1 LLERAA
7 FLSCCS
13 GFLGDFVSILTKFR
27 AHSLARWGRYFPFS
41 IIVLLLLVGAVYFG
55 AKYRRLH
62 ENVSGEIHTSVVSSP
77 VPIPQFRE
85 IVGTFKPHQTVFQ
98 ALLQQGLSSTLAN
111 QIVQSSRPV
120 YNLAKVKASQLY
132 WVCFTNEGKFRDFR
146 YPVDDEKYLTVY
158 HDVAQ
163 DRFVPVMKKFQYE
176 IRVAP
181 VTATIETSLFA
192 SVLDIGEK
200 DQLALDLADIF
211 GSEIDFYTDIRKGD
225 RFRLL
230 VEKKYLNGRYVRNG
244 SILAAAFQNQGRLF
258 TGFLFQDE
266 NGKPA
271 YYAPDGKSLKKSF
284 LKSPLKFARITSKFS
299 LARWHP
305 ILKILRP
312 HLGVDYAAPV
322 GTPVQAV
329 GAGTVTDA
337 GSSGGSGKMV
347 RIRHAGGYE
356 TTYMHLSRIAVRAG
370 THVEQGMVVG
380 YVGST
385 GLSTGPHLDF
395 RVYRHGRA
403 VNPVKVVSPPG
414 EPVSRAMSERF
425 AAIRDPLM
433 KQIKIE

>member
-1 LLERAA
+1 
-7 FLSCCS
+7 
-13 GFLGDFVSILTKFR
+13 VSFYAKFR
-27 AHSLARWGRYFPFS
+27 AHSLSRWWRYFPFS
-41 IIVLLLLVGAVYFG
+41 IFILLLLTGAVYFRV
-55 AKYRRLH
+55 KYKRPH
-62 ENVSGEIHTSVVSSP
+62 KNASSEIHTSVVSSP
-77 VPIPQFRE
+77 VPVPEFRE
-85 IVGTFKPHQTVFQ
+85 IVGTFQPHQTVFQ

-111 QIVQSSRPV
+111 QIVECSKPV

-132 WVCFTNEGKFRDFR
+132 WLCFTKEGKFRDFR

-163 DRFVPVMKKFQYE
+163 DRLVPVIKKFQYE
-176 IRVAP
+176 TRVEP
-181 VTATIETSLFA
+181 VIATIETSLFS

-200 DQLALDLADIF
+200 DQLALDLAEIF
-211 GSEIDFYTDIRKGD
+211 GSDIDFYADIRKGD

-230 VEKKYLNGRYVRNG
+230 IEKKYLNGRFAKNG
-244 SILAAAFQNQGRLF
+244 LILAAAFQNQGRLL

-271 YYAPDGKSLKKSF
+271 YYGPDGKALKRSF
-284 LKSPLKFARITSKFS
+284 LKSPLKFARITSRFS
-299 LARWHP
+299 GARWHP
-305 ILKILRP
+305 ILKVVRP

-322 GTPVQAV
+322 ETPVQAV
-329 GAGTVTDA
+329 GAGTVTNA
-337 GSSGGSGKMV
+337 GRSGANGKMV

-356 TTYMHLSRIAVRAG
+356 TMYLHLSRIAVKPGA
-370 THVEQGMVVG
+370 HVEQGKIVG

-395 RVYRHGRA
+395 RVFRHGRTINPAKA
-403 VNPVKVVSPPG
+403 VFPPGNPVS
-414 EPVSRAMSERF
+414 SAMRERF